1 MRKTVFIGSTKL
13 NTKIEARQFIR
24 THRESG
30 FLSNED
36 AAAFQAFFRTE
47 EPVCVH
53 FNPAMRQNELYAG
66 TKRLNSK
73 HAIDYAF
80 LRDNDEHREKRL
92 RRAHAIEKA
101 RNLVHW
107 DGSARASWL
116 KKNSYCCKCLST
128 ERLEVDHLRQF
139 IDIWIDYGS
148 PNLGFD
154 EEDWKRFHDERATF
168 QTLCKCCHRSL
179 TVHRKKYFGVLKE
192 IKASQSESIESQS
205 TSSFDSA

>member
-1 MRKTVFIGSTKL
+1 MRQTVFIGSTLLK
-13 NTKIEARQFIR
+13 TKIEARQFIR
-24 THRESG
+24 KHRESG
-30 FLSNED
+30 FLDSED

-47 EPVCVH
+47 ELVCVH
-53 FNPAMRQNELYAG
+53 FNPVMRQNELYAG
-66 TKRLNSK
+66 AKRLNSK

-80 LRDNDEHREKRL
+80 LRDNDEYSEKRL
-92 RRAHAIEKA
+92 RRAHAVEKA

-116 KKNSYCCKCLST
+116 KENAHCCKCLST

-139 IDIWIDYGS
+139 IDIWEEYGS

-168 QTLCKCCHRSL
+168 QTLCQCCHRSL
-179 TVHRKKYFGVLKE
+179 TLHRKKFFNVLKE
-192 IKASQSESIESQS
+192 ISAAQSESIESQS
-205 TSSFDSA
+205 TDSA